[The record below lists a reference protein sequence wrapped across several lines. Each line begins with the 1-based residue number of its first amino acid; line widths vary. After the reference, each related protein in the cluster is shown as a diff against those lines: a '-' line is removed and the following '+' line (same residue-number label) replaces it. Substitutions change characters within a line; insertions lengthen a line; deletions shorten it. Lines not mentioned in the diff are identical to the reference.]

1 MTLKNEA
8 KRMFEKYHLLE
19 EHLEKQND
27 SEGSKLMLELLEST
41 SALLTILI
49 RYNNEIIKYNNK
61 LLQCL
66 DEVMEVEQNDNKN

>member
-1 MTLKNEA
+1 MTLKDEA

-49 RYNNEIIKYNNK
+49 GYNNEIIKYNNK

>member
-49 RYNNEIIKYNNK
+49 GYNNEIIKYNNK